1 MNLGALQCQIVGKKI
16 RAEFDKTDE
25 GFKKIFLIDDYVRA
39 LPTGASKITETGASK
54 ITEN

>member
-1 MNLGALQCQIVGKKI
+1 MSDVGKKI

-39 LPTGASKITETGASK
+39 LPTGASKVTEMGSRK
-54 ITEN
+54 VTEIG

>member
-1 MNLGALQCQIVGKKI
+1 MSDVGKKI

-54 ITEN
+54 ITETD